1 MILQVQ
7 ARQTLI
13 KLEQSYPNTPPHYPF
28 SNIHVCM
35 YLYNQSLQ
43 LTPNARYLEVE
54 LSRDDS
60 YMERV
65 SHGRVY
71 QIPISHFL
79 IYKQLMESFR
89 D

>member
-1 MILQVQ
+1 MITC
-7 ARQTLI
+7 TLFCMHAYKYI
-13 KLEQSYPNTPPHYPF
+13 C
-28 SNIHVCM
+28 IHVCM

-79 IYKQLMESFR
+79 IYKQFMESFR